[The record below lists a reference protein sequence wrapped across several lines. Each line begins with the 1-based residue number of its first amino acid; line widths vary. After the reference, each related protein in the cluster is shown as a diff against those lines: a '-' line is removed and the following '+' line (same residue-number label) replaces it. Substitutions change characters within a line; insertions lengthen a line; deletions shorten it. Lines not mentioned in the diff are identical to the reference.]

1 MRSNENLLRDGEQKE
16 IKNTFSSNEEYDYVL
31 VNSNTE
37 LQAGVWKEN
46 FCHFKAISEED
57 LKSYRKSTFKLSSC
71 GAAARPEPSEKPINT
86 TTNSLEASTR
96 PFK

>member
-1 MRSNENLLRDGEQKE
+1 M
-16 IKNTFSSNEEYDYVL
+16 KNRVMQNRILTLKYEDMVL
-31 VNSNTE
+31 EPYLTTSKLYQFIN
-37 LQAGVWKEN
+37 A
-46 FCHFKAISEED
+46 SEED